1 MSSGG
6 RTRVLL
12 ADDHQI
18 MLDGLQEVLEGA
30 GDYEVIGQAVDG
42 VMLVELAMDL
52 RPDLVIMEL
61 LLPFKHGFAACREIT
76 DSLPDTRVLVLTASN
91 EENDVREAL
100 SAGATGF
107 LQKSAGKERLLS
119 TLRDVVAG
127 EIRIPADVMRRMFAE
142 LRSVPA
148 IGNFPAV
155 SVLTTREQQILTLY
169 CQGLS
174 YAQIADATGRRP
186 LTIRNSI
193 YGIQRKLGTRSKQE
207 LVVWA
212 ALNGLVAL

>member
-1 MSSGG
+1 
-6 RTRVLL
+6 
-12 ADDHQI
+12 
-18 MLDGLQEVLEGA
+18 
-30 GDYEVIGQAVDG
+30 
-42 VMLVELAMDL
+42 MLVELAMDL

-142 LRSVPA
+142 LRSVPT
-148 IGNFPAV
+148 IGNSPAV

-174 YAQIADATGRRP
+174 YAKIADATGRRP

-193 YGIQRKLGTRSKQE
+193 YGVQRKLGTRSKQE

-212 ALNGLVAL
+212 TLNGLVAL

>member
-142 LRSVPA
+142 LRSVPT
-148 IGNFPAV
+148 IGNSPAV

-174 YAQIADATGRRP
+174 YVQIADATGRRP